1 MDIRFLNNTH
11 YCSYFTGWWFGTW
24 LLFFHSVGKLGMSS
38 SHLTHIFQRGRLN
51 HQPLQI
57 QKFASHRLPISIS
70 WRRKWPC
77 RWRMNNFSSMQC
89 LLLALRKNGSGWQW
103 NVQIFGTVSLGNGG
117 PMWGFLSWLVPTFV
131 DHLLNLNRWKWWSNR
146 ISAEKLRTRDNLDEW
161 NHRLSRFYP
170 ALKPLGLILQIH
182 VGIFCTKALRDL

>member
-1 MDIRFLNNTH
+1 
-11 YCSYFTGWWFGTW
+11 
-24 LLFFHSVGKLGMSS
+24 
-38 SHLTHIFQRGRLN
+38 
-51 HQPLQI
+51 
-57 QKFASHRLPISIS
+57 
-70 WRRKWPC
+70 
-77 RWRMNNFSSMQC
+77 
-89 LLLALRKNGSGWQW
+89 
-103 NVQIFGTVSLGNGG
+103 VQIFGTVSLGNGG